1 MYNDKRMCSD
11 PYQGMNKPHYCN
23 CHTYNNSE
31 ITGGLQVD
39 LDNQVVET
47 FQSTTDVIREYL
59 MFNELS
65 ALSSS
70 PESVRSRFSSIY
82 GTNPDGIALNN
93 ETYFNAVKP
102 PITAQYGYYCYKNVG
117 TVQYVNRPTD
127 INPNVILAQDTLTN
141 NTNEPFTT
149 TITIT
154 GSFTNTSTV
163 TSSTTT
169 GFKFTSKLSIKKVF
183 EIGGEVSFSTTI
195 GTSETTTETITVSKS
210 VTVTVP
216 AQSRRTIQLTA
227 KIAKESADFSAPIT
241 VDGYFG
247 ANFPK
252 RVGPGG
258 HYFWFNPA
266 RDVLNTTSGTLRGT
280 VTNVSSFDF
289 QTIVQPARSL
299 LDEQQE
305 TLEYAI
311 PGDPS
316 GEQLQQMEQRM
327 FFSKCQCPKWG
338 N

>member
-1 MYNDKRMCSD
+1 M
-11 PYQGMNKPHYCN
+11 
-23 CHTYNNSE
+23 
-31 ITGGLQVD
+31 
-39 LDNQVVET
+39 
-47 FQSTTDVIREYL
+47 DVIREYL

-299 LDEQQE
+299 LDEQ
-305 TLEYAI
+305 
-311 PGDPS
+311 
-316 GEQLQQMEQRM
+316 
-327 FFSKCQCPKWG
+327 
-338 N
+338 